1 MRNART
7 RANSSFILFIYYSY
21 SSLVCP
27 NCNFER
33 RSGKRGGHHSGLR
46 GSYGSTVLR
55 TSIEIYVCTHV
66 HMYVH
71 TALRLATCTSE
82 LTTVLEEYRTNVID
96 MFGAT
101 YVTTSWMW
109 IGGSSSAKHVSI
121 SCGAPSQC
129 VCGDCTSVVGNT
141 CADTPH
147 PS

>member
-1 MRNART
+1 MRNTRT

-33 RSGKRGGHHSGLR
+33 RSSGKRGGHHSGLR

-55 TSIEIYVCTHV
+55 TSIEIYVCTH
-66 HMYVH
+66 VH